1 MTTKYAG
8 IAMMVGIALS
18 IVASLLYPGN
28 AVVYRVDQTDFPA
41 ALEVIGDAPTLTHTT
56 IFLSI
61 LAMLLISFGAYG
73 LFPLATRLGG
83 LAGTLLKFGI
93 IISIIEWSIVIIGL
107 GMRHFVTHLMQRA
120 TDAAAGSENQILLEE
135 TALAVHTTLTAVFLG
150 FITIY
155 PFATMLF
162 GYGVGK
168 LIQTMNAFKIA
179 ANASSGVGRGR
190 VAITYLAAMF
200 VPGDDPLVYLM
211 IFNILLFI
219 GSICLFVIGLG
230 MYRGSEG
237 LSEEGAS
244 S

>member
-1 MTTKYAG
+1 MATKYAG
-8 IAMMVGIALS
+8 IAMMIGILLS

-41 ALEVIGDAPTLTHTT
+41 ALEVIGDAPTLTHAT

-83 LAGTLLKFGI
+83 LSGTLLKFGI

-120 TDAAAGSENQILLEE
+120 ADAAAGSENQILLEE

-168 LIQTMNAFKIA
+168 LIQTMNGFKIA
-179 ANASSGVGRGR
+179 TNLLLVSGAAGL
-190 VAITYLAAMF
+190 ITYLAAMF
-200 VPGDDPLVYLM
+200 VPGNDPLVYLM

-219 GSICLFVIGLG
+219 GSICLLVIGLG

-244 S
+244 G

>member
-1 MTTKYAG
+1 MAIKYAG
-8 IAMMVGIALS
+8 IAMMVGIVLS
-18 IVASLLYPGN
+18 VVASLLYPGN
-28 AVVYRVDQTDFPA
+28 TVIYRVDQTDFPA
-41 ALEVIGDAPTLTHTT
+41 ALEVIGDASTLAHST

-83 LAGTLLKFGI
+83 LTGNLLKFGI

-120 TDAAAGSENQILLEE
+120 TNEAAGSEDQLLLEE
-135 TALAVHTTLTAVFLG
+135 TALVVHTTLTAVFLG

-155 PFATMLF
+155 PFATMLV
-162 GYGVGK
+162 GLGVTK
-168 LIQTMNAFKIA
+168 LIQTMNAFKIRGE
-179 ANASSGVGRGR
+179 SSPGVWGGRL
-190 VAITYLAAMF
+190 ITYLAAMF
-200 VPGDDPLVYLM
+200 VPGDEPIVYLT

-219 GSICLFVIGLG
+219 GSICLFVIGIG
-230 MYRGSEG
+230 MYQGSEG
-237 LSEEGAS
+237 LTEEAAS

>member
-1 MTTKYAG
+1 MTVKYAG
-8 IAMMVGIALS
+8 IAMMVGILLS
-18 IVASLLYPGN
+18 IVASMLYPGN
-28 AVVYRVDQTDFPA
+28 TVIYRVDQTDFPA
-41 ALEVIGDAPTLTHTT
+41 ALEVIGDAATLAHAT

-61 LAMLLISFGAYG
+61 LSMLLISFAAYG

-83 LAGTLLKFGI
+83 LSGTLLKFGI

-120 TDAAAGSENQILLEE
+120 TDAGAGSEDQILLEE
-135 TALAVHTTLTAVFLG
+135 TALIVHTTLTAVFLG
-150 FITIY
+150 FLTIY

-179 ANASSGVGRGR
+179 ANVLLVSGAAGLV
-190 VAITYLAAMF
+190 TYLAVMF
-200 VPGDDPLVYLM
+200 VPGDEPIVYLT

-219 GSICLFVIGLG
+219 GSICLFVIGVG
-230 MYRGSEG
+230 MYRGNEG
-237 LSEEGAS
+237 LSEEAAS

>member
-1 MTTKYAG
+1 MATKYAG
-8 IAMMVGIALS
+8 IAMMIGILLS

-61 LAMLLISFGAYG
+61 IAMLLISFGAYG

-93 IISIIEWSIVIIGL
+93 IISIIEWSINIIGL
-107 GMRHFVTHLMQRA
+107 GMRQFVTHLMQRA
-120 TDAAAGSENQILLEE
+120 NDAAAGSENQILLEE
-135 TALAVHTTLTAVFLG
+135 TALSVHTTLTAVFLA

-179 ANASSGVGRGR
+179 ANVLVVSGAAGL
-190 VAITYLAAMF
+190 ITYLVAMF
-200 VPGDDPLVYLM
+200 APGDDPLVYLM

-219 GSICLFVIGLG
+219 GSICLLVIGLG

-237 LSEEGAS
+237 LTEEEAS
-244 S
+244 G

>member
-8 IAMMVGIALS
+8 IAMMVGILLS

-28 AVVYRVDQTDFPA
+28 AVIYRVDQTDFPA

-56 IFLSI
+56 VFLSI
-61 LAMLLISFGAYG
+61 VSMLLISFGAYG

-83 LAGTLLKFGI
+83 LSGALLKFGI
-93 IISIIEWSIVIIGL
+93 IISIIEWSINIIGL

-120 TDAAAGSENQILLEE
+120 NDAAAGSENQILLEE
-135 TALAVHTTLTAVFLG
+135 TSLAVHTTLTAVFLA

-162 GYGVGK
+162 GYGVSK

-179 ANASSGVGRGR
+179 ANVLLVSGAAGLV
-190 VAITYLAAMF
+190 TYLAAMF

-211 IFNILLFI
+211 VFNILLFI
-219 GSICLFVIGLG
+219 GSIGLFVIGLG

-237 LSEEGAS
+237 LTEEEAS

>member
-8 IAMMVGIALS
+8 IAMMVGILLS

-28 AVVYRVDQTDFPA
+28 TLVNGVDQTDFPA
-41 ALEVIGDAPTLTHTT
+41 ALEVIADAPTLAHAMV
-56 IFLSI
+56 FLSI

-83 LAGTLLKFGI
+83 LSGTLLKFGI
-93 IISIIEWSIVIIGL
+93 IISIIEWSINIIGL
-107 GMRHFVTHLMQRA
+107 GMRHFVTHLNQRA
-120 TDAAAGSENQILLEE
+120 SNAAAGSEDQILLEE
-135 TALAVHTTLTAVFLG
+135 TALVIHTTLTAVFLA

-155 PFATMLF
+155 PFATMLV

-168 LIQTMNAFKIA
+168 LIQTMNAFKIGANVLLVSGA
-179 ANASSGVGRGR
+179 AGL
-190 VAITYLAAMF
+190 ITYLAAMF
-200 VPGDDPLVYLM
+200 VPGDEPVVYLM

-219 GSICLFVIGLG
+219 GSICLFIVGLG

-237 LSEEGAS
+237 LSEEAAS

>member
-1 MTTKYAG
+1 MAIKYAG
-8 IAMMVGIALS
+8 IAMMVGIVLS
-18 IVASLLYPGN
+18 VVASLLYPGN
-28 AVVYRVDQTDFPA
+28 TVIYRVDQTDFPA
-41 ALEVIGDAPTLTHTT
+41 ALEVIGDASTLAHAT

-83 LAGTLLKFGI
+83 LTGNLLKFGI

-120 TDAAAGSENQILLEE
+120 TNEAAGSEDQLLLEE
-135 TALAVHTTLTAVFLG
+135 TALVVHTTLTAVFLG

-155 PFATMLF
+155 PFATMLV
-162 GYGVGK
+162 GLGVTK

-179 ANASSGVGRGR
+179 ANLLLVSGAVGL
-190 VAITYLAAMF
+190 ITYLAAMF
-200 VPGDDPLVYLM
+200 VPGDEPIVYLT

-219 GSICLFVIGLG
+219 GSICLFVIGIG
-230 MYRGSEG
+230 MYQGSEG
-237 LSEEGAS
+237 LTEEAAS